1 MVEIEPLDRVDLTAI
16 LRCEGGNGWKNDA
29 SQWAEIIRQH
39 AAGERLVLV
48 ASVQGAPVG
57 YGSLLWRSPY
67 PLFAAADIPELHDL
81 VTARRHRHQG
91 IATTLIAALKNAAR
105 TAGHCHIGLGVGL
118 YADYGP
124 AQRLYG
130 ALGYIPDGRGV
141 TYDSVSATPGAAVLL
156 DDDLLLWMVKTLI

>member
-91 IATTLIAALKNAAR
+91 IATTLIAALENAAR
-105 TAGHCHIGLGVGL
+105 TAGHRHIGLGVGL